1 MKDLVLYEHNR
12 KAYEKAT
19 TLMNETGRA
28 AVIHPTGTG
37 KSFIAFKLAQEHP
50 DSKILWLAP
59 NGYIFR
65 AQAENLRKV
74 LKKDAGKEAEDT
86 VREILKNITFMTYT
100 KLMMCGD
107 EISDIRPDY
116 IVLDEFHRCGAPEW
130 GNSVEKLLG
139 FYPEAKLLGLS
150 ATNIRYLDNRRDMAD
165 ELFDG
170 NVASEMTLGEA
181 IAENILPAPKYVIS
195 MYSYKEE
202 LKRLSKKVEKEQNP
216 ELRRQN
222 EKLLERLRRS
232 LGDAE
237 GLDKV
242 FARHMEG
249 RRGKYLVFCAGK
261 EHMDEM
267 LAQSREWFRLID
279 EEPRI
284 YAVYYDN
291 PETGREFEEFKADE
305 SDHLRLLFCIDM
317 LNEGVHVDDLDGV
330 ILLRPTVSPILYLQQ
345 IGRGLSAQGAK
356 DGSEREEKDSY
367 ERNEKDSYEIA
378 DKDGSNRHPV
388 IFDIVNNFDSLSAV
402 DALAGELE
410 EAFALIPCTGGER
423 SGFCGSFQIIDELRD
438 CRKLFKEL
446 TKNLS
451 ASWEIYYAAAGEYY
465 RKAGNLRVPA
475 AFVTDRGLKLGSWLK
490 TQRRVYSGKVYGRL
504 NGEQVKRLEAIGM
517 VWDDTAVQN
526 FNQGLEELEIFIEK
540 NKNADVP
547 ARYVAESGFP
557 LGKWIGN
564 IRAAYKN
571 NRLSDE
577 KIGKLNHLGMVWD
590 VREYRWN
597 MNYNAAKAYYGEYGD
612 LKIPYDY
619 VTKDGLCLGR
629 WISDQIRT
637 YNGLKSRSAPLTEEQ
652 IKKLETIGIVW
663 KNKYEDNWDRKYEMA
678 KAYYEKYGN
687 LNISST
693 YIIDGIDIGKWVN
706 TIRLKMSNPA
716 SSNMTLSE
724 ERISRMNEIGME
736 WDRKA
741 AR

>member
-65 AQAENLRKV
+65 AQAENLSKV

-86 VREILKNITFMTYT
+86 AREILKNITFMTYT
-100 KLMMCGD
+100 KLMMSGD

-181 IAENILPAPKYVIS
+181 MAKNILPAPKYVIS
-195 MYSYKEE
+195 IYSYKEE
-202 LKRLSKKVEKEQNP
+202 LKRLSKKVEKEQKP

-232 LGDAE
+232 LENAE

-242 FARHMEG
+242 FARHMGG

-291 PETGREFEEFKADE
+291 PETGREFAEFKADE

-345 IGRGLSAQGAK
+345 IGRGLSAQRAKDEK
-356 DGSEREEKDSY
+356 DGSEREEKDGSY
-367 ERNEKDSYEIA
+367 RQ
-378 DKDGSNRHPV
+378 PV

-402 DALAGELE
+402 DALASELE
-410 EAFALIPCTGGER
+410 EALGLMPCAEGER
-423 SGFCGSFQIIDELRD
+423 SSYSGNFRIVDELRD
-438 CRKLFKEL
+438 CRKIFKKL
-446 TKNLS
+446 AGNLS
-451 ASWEIYYAAAGEYY
+451 ASWEIYYAAAEEYY
-465 RKAGNLRVPA
+465 RKIGNLRVPK
-475 AFVTDRGLKLGSWLK
+475 AFVTEQGLKLGSWLG
-490 TQRRVYSGKVYGRL
+490 TQRRVYSGKVYGHLDDDQIR
-504 NGEQVKRLEAIGM
+504 RLEAIGM
-517 VWDDTAVQN
+517 VWDDASERN
-526 FNQGLEELEIFIEK
+526 FNQGLEELERYVKKAE
-540 NKNADVP
+540 NANVP
-547 ARYVAESGFP
+547 AGYVTEGGFL
-557 LGKWIGN
+557 LGKWVGN
-564 IRAAYKN
+564 IRASYKKN
-571 NRLSDE
+571 KLSDVKIHKLNRL
-577 KIGKLNHLGMVWD
+577 GMIWD

-597 MNYNAAKAYYGEYGD
+597 LNYNAAKAYYDMHGD
-612 LKIPYDY
+612 LKMPHDY
-619 VTKDGLCLGR
+619 VTEDGLCLGR
-629 WISDQIRT
+629 WVSDQIRT
-637 YNGLKSRSAPLTEEQ
+637 YNGLKSGSTPLTEEQ
-652 IKKLETIGIVW
+652 IKRLETIGIVW
-663 KNKYEDNWDRKYEMA
+663 KNKYEEGWDRKYELA

-687 LNISST
+687 LDISST
-693 YIIDGIDIGKWVN
+693 CIIDGIDIGKWVN
-706 TIRLKMSNPA
+706 TIRLKMSNPT
-716 SSNMTLSE
+716 SSNLTLSK
-724 ERISRMNEIGME
+724 ERINRMNEIGME
-736 WDRKA
+736 WDKKT